1 MSPARGGGKRPTMMW
16 SADPKRP
23 ESNIMSRGG
32 ERGSERRILI
42 RTGVSIDDHLHLG
55 LVEQPSFDVELL
67 PSWSLDRHLDRGP
80 PFQLGQIGVYIRY
93 RGDVAFLF
101 IARHRRIYL

>member
-1 MSPARGGGKRPTMMW
+1 
-16 SADPKRP
+16 
-23 ESNIMSRGG
+23 MSRGG

-42 RTGVSIDDHLHLG
+42 LTGVSIDDHLHLG

-67 PSWSLDRHLDRGP
+67 PSRSLDRHLDRGP

-101 IARHRRIYL
+101 IARHGRIFVKACGGGGGGVKNVSYI